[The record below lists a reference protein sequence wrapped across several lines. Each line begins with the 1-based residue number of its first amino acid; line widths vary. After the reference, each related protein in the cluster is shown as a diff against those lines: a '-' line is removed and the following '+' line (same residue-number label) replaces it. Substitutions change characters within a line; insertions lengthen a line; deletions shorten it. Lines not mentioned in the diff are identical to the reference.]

1 MTDHGGTGHHNDFE
15 RRLGI
20 EVPENL
26 DGGGGE
32 VAPLIGQSSVWSD
45 ARRYLRTNPLFL
57 LGLTIMVLMVS
68 MALFPGIFARGI
80 DPTDCDLSLSRQRP
94 SAAHWFGMDL
104 QGCDYYAN
112 VVHGARTSVAI
123 GVLTVIGVLAIGV
136 LVGSLAGYFGGWADA
151 ILARITDVFFGVP
164 LFLGALI
171 LLTVSAHRSVWTV
184 SLALIVFGWMT
195 AMRLVR
201 SSVVAI
207 RESDYVLAAQVLG
220 ASSARILVRHI
231 LPNALAPVLIYAT
244 IAVGTFISAEAALT
258 YLGIGLQAPE
268 ISWGLQINV
277 AQSLIGTSPHLLFFP
292 ALFLSL
298 TVLGFILLGDALRDA
313 LDPKRR

>member
-1 MTDHGGTGHHNDFE
+1 MSEPPEHADEH
-15 RRLGI
+15 RLDA
-20 EVPENL
+20 E
-26 DGGGGE
+26 GE
-32 VAPLIGQSSVWSD
+32 ELAPLVGQSSVWGN
-45 ARRYLRTNPLFL
+45 AWRYLRTNPLFL
-57 LGLTIMVLMVS
+57 TGSAVMSVMVLMAAFP
-68 MALFPGIFARGI
+68 ALFARGI
-80 DPTDCDLSLSRQRP
+80 DPTDCDLSESRLP
-94 SAAHWFGMDL
+94 PNSAHWFGMDL

-112 VVHGARTSVAI
+112 VVYGARTSVAI
-123 GVLTVIGVLAIGV
+123 GVLAVVGVLIIGV
-136 LVGSLAGYFGGWADA
+136 LVGSLAGYFGGWADSL
-151 ILARITDVFFGVP
+151 LARITDVFFGIP

-171 LLTVSAHRSVWTV
+171 LLTVSSERSVWTV
-184 SLALIVFGWMT
+184 SMALVVFGWMT

-201 SSVVAI
+201 SSVVSI
-207 RESDYVLAAQVLG
+207 RGLDYVQAAQALG
-220 ASSARILVRHI
+220 ASSGRILLRHI

-277 AQSLIGTSPHLLFFP
+277 AQSLIGSSPHLLFFP
-292 ALFLSL
+292 ALFLSV

>member
-1 MTDHGGTGHHNDFE
+1 MTDPTPVTD
-15 RRLGI
+15 
-20 EVPENL
+20 
-26 DGGGGE
+26 DA
-32 VAPLIGQSSVWSD
+32 APPVGQSSVWAD
-45 ARRYLRTNPLFL
+45 AWRYLRTNPLFL
-57 LGLTIMVLMVS
+57 IGCTIMIVMVT
-68 MALFPGIFARGI
+68 MALFPALFAGGA
-80 DPTDCDLSLSRQRP
+80 DPTDCDLSMSRQAP
-94 SAAHWFGMDL
+94 SAAHWFGIDL

-112 VVHGARTSVAI
+112 VVYGARTSVAI
-123 GVLTVIGVLAIGV
+123 GVLTVIGVLIIGV
-136 LVGSLAGYFGGWADA
+136 LVGAPAGYFGGWIDSL
-151 ILARITDVFFGVP
+151 LARVTDVFFGIP

-184 SLALIVFGWMT
+184 SLALVAFGWMT

-207 RESDYVLAAQVLG
+207 RGSDYVLAAQALG
-220 ASSARILVRHI
+220 APTGRILVRHI

-292 ALFLSL
+292 ALFLSI
-298 TVLGFILLGDALRDA
+298 TVLGFILLGDTLRDA

>member
-1 MTDHGGTGHHNDFE
+1 MAEHPDGQLDAHLDAEGE
-15 RRLGI
+15 
-20 EVPENL
+20 EVT
-26 DGGGGE
+26 
-32 VAPLIGQSSVWSD
+32 PLVGQSSVWGN
-45 ARRYLRTNPLFL
+45 AWKYLRTNPLFL
-57 LGLTIMVLMVS
+57 IGAAVLVVMLA
-68 MALFPGIFARGI
+68 MALFPSVFARGV

-94 SAAHWFGMDL
+94 SAQHWFGMDL

-112 VVHGARTSVAI
+112 VVYGARTSVAI
-123 GVLTVIGVLAIGV
+123 GVLTVIGVLVIGV
-136 LVGSLAGYFGGWADA
+136 LIGSVAGYYGGWADSV
-151 ILARITDVFFGVP
+151 LARLTDVFFGIP

-171 LLTVSAHRSVWTV
+171 LLTVSPQRSVWTV
-184 SLALIVFGWMT
+184 SLALVVFGWMT

-201 SSVVAI
+201 SSVVSI
-207 RESDYVLAAQVLG
+207 READYVLAAQALG
-220 ASSARILVRHI
+220 ASSGRILVRHI

-244 IAVGTFISAEAALT
+244 IAVGTFISAESALT

-277 AQSLIGTSPHLLFFP
+277 AQSLIGSSPHLLFFP
-292 ALFLSL
+292 ALFLSV

>member
-1 MTDHGGTGHHNDFE
+1 MADD
-15 RRLGI
+15 
-20 EVPENL
+20 L
-26 DGGGGE
+26 DAHLDAEGAE
-32 VAPLIGQSSVWSD
+32 LEPLVGQSSVWGN
-45 ARRYLRTNPLFL
+45 AWKYLRTNPLFL
-57 LGLTIMVLMVS
+57 IGLTVLVVMLA
-68 MALFPGIFARGI
+68 MALFPALFARGV

-94 SAAHWFGMDL
+94 SAQHWFGMDL

-112 VVHGARTSVAI
+112 VVYGARTSVAI
-123 GVLTVIGVLAIGV
+123 GVLTVIGVLIIGV
-136 LVGSLAGYFGGWADA
+136 LIGALAGDYGGWADSV
-151 ILARITDVFFGVP
+151 LARLTDVFFGIP

-171 LLTVSAHRSVWTV
+171 LLTVSPQRSVWTV

-201 SSVVAI
+201 SSVVSI
-207 RESDYVLAAQVLG
+207 READYVLAAQALG
-220 ASSARILVRHI
+220 ASSGRILLRHI

-244 IAVGTFISAEAALT
+244 IAVGTFISAESALT

-277 AQSLIGTSPHLLFFP
+277 AQSLIGSSPHLLFFP
-292 ALFLSL
+292 ALFLSV

>member
-1 MTDHGGTGHHNDFE
+1 MTEPAN
-15 RRLGI
+15 I
-20 EVPENL
+20 EAA
-26 DGGGGE
+26 E
-32 VAPLIGQSSVWSD
+32 VVGQSSVWGD
-45 ARRYLRTNPLFL
+45 AWKYLRTNPLFL
-57 LGLTIMVLMVS
+57 TGLTIMVIMVA
-68 MALFPGIFARGI
+68 MALAPSVFALGA
-80 DPTDCDLSLSRQRP
+80 DPTDCDLSLSRQAP
-94 SAAHWFGMDL
+94 SASHWFGMDL
-104 QGCDYYAN
+104 QGCDYYSN
-112 VVHGARTSVAI
+112 VIYGARTSVAI
-123 GVLTVIGVLAIGV
+123 GVLSVIGVLVIGV
-136 LVGSLAGYFGGWADA
+136 LIGSLAGYFGGWADSL
-151 ILARITDVFFGVP
+151 LARITDVFFGIP

-171 LLTVSAHRSVWTV
+171 LLTVTAQRSVWTV

-201 SSVVAI
+201 SSVVSI
-207 RESDYVLAAQVLG
+207 RGSDYVLAAQALG
-220 ASSARILVRHI
+220 ASSGRILVRHI

>member
-1 MTDHGGTGHHNDFE
+1 MTE
-15 RRLGI
+15 PPGI
-20 EVPENL
+20 EAEELV
-26 DGGGGE
+26 
-32 VAPLIGQSSVWSD
+32 GQSSVWAD
-45 ARRYLRTNPLFL
+45 AWKYLRTNPLFL
-57 LGLTIMVLMVS
+57 VGLTIMVIMVL
-68 MALFPGIFARGI
+68 MALLPSVFALGA
-80 DPTDCDLSLSRQRP
+80 DPTDCDLSMSRQSP

-104 QGCDYYAN
+104 QGCDYYSN
-112 VVHGARTSVAI
+112 VIYGARTSVAI
-123 GVLTVIGVLAIGV
+123 GVLAVIGVLIIGV
-136 LVGSLAGYFGGWADA
+136 LVGSLAGYFGGWADSV
-151 ILARITDVFFGVP
+151 LARVTDVFFGIP

-171 LLTVSAHRSVWTV
+171 LLTVTAQRSVWTV
-184 SLALIVFGWMT
+184 SLALVVFGWMT

-201 SSVVAI
+201 SSVVSI
-207 RESDYVLAAQVLG
+207 READYVLAAQALG
-220 ASSARILVRHI
+220 ASSGRILVRHI

-277 AQSLIGTSPHLLFFP
+277 AQSLIGSSPHLLFFP
-292 ALFLSL
+292 ALFLSV

>member
-1 MTDHGGTGHHNDFE
+1 MTDPTPVSE
-15 RRLGI
+15 STEL
-20 EVPENL
+20 
-26 DGGGGE
+26 
-32 VAPLIGQSSVWSD
+32 APRAAQSSVWSD
-45 ARRYLRTNPLFL
+45 AWRYLRTNPLFL
-57 LGLTIMVLMVS
+57 IGCTIMVVMVA
-68 MALFPGIFARGI
+68 MALFPALFAGGV
-80 DPTDCDLSLSRQRP
+80 DPTDCDLSLSRQAP

-104 QGCDYYAN
+104 QGCDYYSN

-123 GVLTVIGVLAIGV
+123 GVLTVIGVLVIGV
-136 LVGSLAGYFGGWADA
+136 LVGAPAGYFGGWIDSV
-151 ILARITDVFFGVP
+151 LARITDVFFGIP

-171 LLTVSAHRSVWTV
+171 LLTVSAQRSVWTV
-184 SLALIVFGWMT
+184 SMALIAFGWMT

-207 RESDYVLAAQVLG
+207 RGSDYVLAAQALG
-220 ASSARILVRHI
+220 APTLRILVRHI
-231 LPNALAPVLIYAT
+231 LPNALAPVLVYAT

-292 ALFLSL
+292 ALFLSV
-298 TVLGFILLGDALRDA
+298 TVLGFILLGDTLRDA

>member
-1 MTDHGGTGHHNDFE
+1 MADD
-15 RRLGI
+15 
-20 EVPENL
+20 L
-26 DGGGGE
+26 DAHLDTEGAE
-32 VAPLIGQSSVWSD
+32 LEPLVGQSSVWGN
-45 ARRYLRTNPLFL
+45 AWKYLRTNPLFL
-57 LGLTIMVLMVS
+57 IGLTVLVVMLA
-68 MALFPGIFARGI
+68 MALFPALFARGV

-94 SAAHWFGMDL
+94 SAQHWFGMDL

-112 VVHGARTSVAI
+112 VVYGARTSVAI
-123 GVLTVIGVLAIGV
+123 GVLTVIGVLIIGV
-136 LVGSLAGYFGGWADA
+136 LIGALAGYYGGWADSV
-151 ILARITDVFFGVP
+151 LARLTDVFFGIP

-171 LLTVSAHRSVWTV
+171 LLTVSPQRSVWTV

-201 SSVVAI
+201 SSVVSI
-207 RESDYVLAAQVLG
+207 READYVLAAQALG
-220 ASSARILVRHI
+220 ASSGRILLRHI

-244 IAVGTFISAEAALT
+244 IAVGTFISAESALT

-277 AQSLIGTSPHLLFFP
+277 AQSLIGSSPHLLFFP
-292 ALFLSL
+292 ALFMSV

>member
-1 MTDHGGTGHHNDFE
+1 MAEHPDGQLDAHLDAEGE
-15 RRLGI
+15 
-20 EVPENL
+20 EVT
-26 DGGGGE
+26 
-32 VAPLIGQSSVWSD
+32 PLVGQSSVWGN
-45 ARRYLRTNPLFL
+45 AWKYLRTNPLFL
-57 LGLTIMVLMVS
+57 IGAAVLVVMLA
-68 MALFPGIFARGI
+68 MALFPSVFARGV

-94 SAAHWFGMDL
+94 SAQHWFGMDL

-112 VVHGARTSVAI
+112 VVYGARTSVAI
-123 GVLTVIGVLAIGV
+123 GVLTVVGVLVIGVLIGSV
-136 LVGSLAGYFGGWADA
+136 AGYYGGWADSV
-151 ILARITDVFFGVP
+151 LARLTDVFFGIP

-171 LLTVSAHRSVWTV
+171 LLTVSPQRSVWTV
-184 SLALIVFGWMT
+184 SLALVVFGWMT

-201 SSVVAI
+201 SSVVSI
-207 RESDYVLAAQVLG
+207 READYVLAAQALG
-220 ASSARILVRHI
+220 ASSGRILVRHI

-244 IAVGTFISAEAALT
+244 IAVGTFISAESALT

-277 AQSLIGTSPHLLFFP
+277 AQSLIGSSPHLLFFP
-292 ALFLSL
+292 ALFLSV

>member
-1 MTDHGGTGHHNDFE
+1 MSNPIE
-15 RRLGI
+15 RI
-20 EVPENL
+20 EDSHL
-26 DGGGGE
+26 DAEGDE
-32 VAPLIGQSSVWSD
+32 VAEQVEQSSVWID
-45 ARRYLRTNPLFL
+45 AWRYLRTNPLFL
-57 LGLTIMVLMVS
+57 IGLTIMVVIVG
-68 MALFPGIFARGI
+68 MALFPKLFARGI
-80 DPTDCDLSLSRQRP
+80 DPTVCDLSLSRQRP

-112 VVHGARTSVAI
+112 VVYGARTSVVI
-123 GVLTVIGVLAIGV
+123 GLLSVIGVLVIGV
-136 LVGSLAGYFGGWADA
+136 LIGALAGYFGGWADSL
-151 ILARITDVFFGVP
+151 LARITDVFFGIP

-171 LLTVSAHRSVWTV
+171 LLTVTANRSVWTV

-207 RESDYVLAAQVLG
+207 RESDYVLAAQALG
-220 ASSARILVRHI
+220 ASSGRILVRHI
-231 LPNALAPVLIYAT
+231 LPNAVAPVFVYAT

-277 AQSLIGTSPHLLFFP
+277 AQSLIGSSPHLLFFP
-292 ALFLSL
+292 ALFLL
-298 TVLGFILLGDALRDA
+298 VTVLGFILLGDALREA

>member
-1 MTDHGGTGHHNDFE
+1 MTEPAN
-15 RRLGI
+15 I
-20 EVPENL
+20 EAAELV
-26 DGGGGE
+26 
-32 VAPLIGQSSVWSD
+32 GQASVWGD
-45 ARRYLRTNPLFL
+45 AWKYLRTNPLFL
-57 LGLTIMVLMVS
+57 AGLVIMVIMVA
-68 MALFPGIFARGI
+68 MALFPSVFALGA
-80 DPTDCDLSLSRQRP
+80 DPTDCDLSMSRQAP

-104 QGCDYYAN
+104 QGCDYYSN
-112 VVHGARTSVAI
+112 VIYGARTSVAI
-123 GVLTVIGVLAIGV
+123 GVLAVIGVLIIGV
-136 LVGSLAGYFGGWADA
+136 LIGALAGYFGGWADSL
-151 ILARITDVFFGVP
+151 LARITDVFFGIP

-171 LLTVSAHRSVWTV
+171 LLTVTAQRSVWTV
-184 SLALIVFGWMT
+184 SLALVVFGWMT

-201 SSVVAI
+201 SSVVSI
-207 RESDYVLAAQVLG
+207 RGSDYVLAAQALG
-220 ASSARILVRHI
+220 ASSGRILVRHI

-277 AQSLIGTSPHLLFFP
+277 AQSLIGSSPHLLFFP

>member
-1 MTDHGGTGHHNDFE
+1 MSDPIE
-15 RRLGI
+15 RIEDSRLDAEG
-20 EVPENL
+20 
-26 DGGGGE
+26 DE
-32 VAPLIGQSSVWSD
+32 VAEQVEQSSVWID
-45 ARRYLRTNPLFL
+45 AWRYLRTNPLFL
-57 LGLTIMVLMVS
+57 IGLTIMVVIVA
-68 MALFPGIFARGI
+68 MALFPKLFARGI
-80 DPTDCDLSLSRQRP
+80 DPTVCDLSLSRQRP

-112 VVHGARTSVAI
+112 VVYGARTSVVI
-123 GVLTVIGVLAIGV
+123 GLLSVIGVLVIGV
-136 LVGSLAGYFGGWADA
+136 LIGALAGYFGGWADSL
-151 ILARITDVFFGVP
+151 LARITDVFFGIP

-171 LLTVSAHRSVWTV
+171 LLTVTANRSVWTV

-207 RESDYVLAAQVLG
+207 RESDYVLAAQALG
-220 ASSARILVRHI
+220 ASSGRILVRHI
-231 LPNALAPVLIYAT
+231 LPNAVAPVFVYAT

-277 AQSLIGTSPHLLFFP
+277 AQSLIGSSPHLLFFP
-292 ALFLSL
+292 ALFLL
-298 TVLGFILLGDALRDA
+298 VTVLGFILLGDALREA

>member
-1 MTDHGGTGHHNDFE
+1 MGDPIE
-15 RRLGI
+15 RL
-20 EVPENL
+20 EDSHL
-26 DGGGGE
+26 DAEGDE
-32 VAPLIGQSSVWSD
+32 VAALVGQSSVWRD
-45 ARRYLRTNPLFL
+45 AWRYLRTNPLFL
-57 LGLTIMVLMVS
+57 IGLAVMLVIVV
-68 MALFPGIFARGI
+68 MALFPALFARGI
-80 DPTDCDLSLSRQRP
+80 NPTDCDLSLSRQTP

-112 VVHGARTSVAI
+112 VIYGARNSVMI
-123 GVLTVIGVLAIGV
+123 GLLSVIGVLIIGV
-136 LVGSLAGYFGGWADA
+136 LVGALAGYFGGWADSV
-151 ILARITDVFFGVP
+151 LARITDVFFGIP

-171 LLTVSAHRSVWTV
+171 LLTVTANRSVWTV

-201 SSVVAI
+201 SSVVSI
-207 RESDYVLAAQVLG
+207 RESDYVLAAQALG
-220 ASSARILVRHI
+220 ASSGRILVRHI
-231 LPNALAPVLIYAT
+231 LPNAVAPVFVYAT

-277 AQSLIGTSPHLLFFP
+277 AQSLIGSSPHLLLFP
-292 ALFLSL
+292 ALFLL
-298 TVLGFILLGDALRDA
+298 VTVLGFILLGDALRDA

>member
-1 MTDHGGTGHHNDFE
+1 MAEDFE
-15 RRLGI
+15 ADR
-20 EVPENL
+20 EAQL
-26 DGGGGE
+26 DAAGTE
-32 VAPLIGQSSVWSD
+32 DTPLVVQSSVWGN
-45 ARRYLRTNPLFL
+45 AWKYLRTNPLFL
-57 LGLTIMVLMVS
+57 AGSAVLVVMLA
-68 MALFPGIFARGI
+68 MALFPSLFARGV

-94 SAAHWFGMDL
+94 SAQHWFGMDL

-112 VVHGARTSVAI
+112 VVYGARTSVAI
-123 GVLTVIGVLAIGV
+123 GVLTVIGVLIIGV
-136 LVGSLAGYFGGWADA
+136 LVGAMAGYYGGWADSV
-151 ILARITDVFFGVP
+151 LARITDVFFGIP

-171 LLTVSAHRSVWTV
+171 LLTVSPQRSVWTV
-184 SLALIVFGWMT
+184 SLALVVFGWMT

-201 SSVVAI
+201 SSVVSI
-207 RESDYVLAAQVLG
+207 READYVLAAQALG
-220 ASSARILVRHI
+220 ASSGRILVRHI

-277 AQSLIGTSPHLLFFP
+277 AQSLIGSSPHLLFFP
-292 ALFLSL
+292 ALFLSV

>member
-1 MTDHGGTGHHNDFE
+1 MSEPVDGAELSRLDAGGPAAE
-15 RRLGI
+15 L
-20 EVPENL
+20 V
-26 DGGGGE
+26 
-32 VAPLIGQSSVWSD
+32 GQASVWGN
-45 ARRYLRTNPLFL
+45 AWKYLRTNPLFL
-57 LGLTIMVLMVS
+57 TGMAVMLLMVL
-68 MALFPGIFARGI
+68 MALFPGLFARGI
-80 DPTDCDLSLSRQRP
+80 DPTDCDLSMSRQPP

-104 QGCDYYAN
+104 QGCDYYSN
-112 VVHGARTSVAI
+112 VIYGARTSVSI
-123 GVLTVIGVLAIGV
+123 GVLTVIGVLIIGV
-136 LVGSLAGYFGGWADA
+136 LVGGLSGYFGGWADSV
-151 ILARITDVFFGVP
+151 LARVTDIFFGIP

-171 LLTVSAHRSVWTV
+171 LLTVSPERSVWTV
-184 SLALIVFGWMT
+184 SMALIVFGWMT

-201 SSVVAI
+201 SSVVSI
-207 RESDYVLAAQVLG
+207 RNTDYVLAAQVLG
-220 ASSARILVRHI
+220 ASSGRILVRHI

-277 AQSLIGTSPHLLFFP
+277 AQSLIGSSPHLLFFP
-292 ALFLSL
+292 AVFLSV

>member
-1 MTDHGGTGHHNDFE
+1 MTDRPDE
-15 RRLGI
+15 LGP
-20 EVPENL
+20 V
-26 DGGGGE
+26 DQVGDE
-32 VAPLIGQSSVWSD
+32 VAPLVGQSSVWGD
-45 ARRYLRTNPLFL
+45 AWRYLRTNPLFL
-57 LGLTIMVLMVS
+57 LGITIMAVMVS
-68 MALFPGIFARGI
+68 MAVFPTLFARGT

-112 VVHGARTSVAI
+112 VVHGARTSVSI
-123 GVLTVIGVLAIGV
+123 GVLTVLGVLAIGV

-151 ILARITDVFFGVP
+151 VLARITDVFFGIP

-171 LLTVSAHRSVWTV
+171 LLTVSPHRSVWTV
-184 SLALIVFGWMT
+184 ALALIVFGWMT

-201 SSVVAI
+201 SSVVSI
-207 RESDYVLAAQVLG
+207 RGSDYVLAAQALG
-220 ASSARILVRHI
+220 ASSGRILVRHI

>member
-1 MTDHGGTGHHNDFE
+1 MGDPIE
-15 RRLGI
+15 RLQNSRLDAEG
-20 EVPENL
+20 
-26 DGGGGE
+26 DE
-32 VAPLIGQSSVWSD
+32 VAALVGQSSVWRD
-45 ARRYLRTNPLFL
+45 AWRYLRTNPLFL
-57 LGLTIMVLMVS
+57 IGLAIMLVIIA
-68 MALFPGIFARGI
+68 MALLPALFARGI
-80 DPTDCDLSLSRQRP
+80 DPTDCDLSLSRQTP

-112 VVHGARTSVAI
+112 VIHGARNSVMI
-123 GVLTVIGVLAIGV
+123 GLISVIGVLIIGV
-136 LVGSLAGYFGGWADA
+136 LVGALAGYFGGWADSL
-151 ILARITDVFFGVP
+151 LARITDVFFGIP

-171 LLTVSAHRSVWTV
+171 LLTVTATRSVWTV

-201 SSVVAI
+201 SSVVSI
-207 RESDYVLAAQVLG
+207 RENDYVLAAQALG
-220 ASSARILVRHI
+220 ASSGRILFRHI
-231 LPNALAPVLIYAT
+231 LPNAVAPVFVYAT

-277 AQSLIGTSPHLLFFP
+277 AQSLIGSSPHLLFFP
-292 ALFLSL
+292 ALFLSV

>member
-1 MTDHGGTGHHNDFE
+1 MAEPLEAH
-15 RRLGI
+15 
-20 EVPENL
+20 L
-26 DGGGGE
+26 DAHLDAEGAE
-32 VAPLIGQSSVWSD
+32 LEPLVGQSSVWGN
-45 ARRYLRTNPLFL
+45 AWRYLRTNPLFL
-57 LGLTIMVLMVS
+57 IGLAVLVVMLA
-68 MALFPGIFARGI
+68 MALFPALFARGV

-112 VVHGARTSVAI
+112 VVYGARTSVAI
-123 GVLTVIGVLAIGV
+123 GVLTVIGVLIIGV
-136 LVGSLAGYFGGWADA
+136 LIGALAGYYGGWADSV
-151 ILARITDVFFGVP
+151 LARLTDVFFGIP

-171 LLTVSAHRSVWTV
+171 LLTVSPQRSVWTV

-201 SSVVAI
+201 SSVVSI
-207 RESDYVLAAQVLG
+207 READYVLAAQALG
-220 ASSARILVRHI
+220 ASSGRILVRHI

-244 IAVGTFISAEAALT
+244 IAVGTFISAESALT

-277 AQSLIGTSPHLLFFP
+277 AQGLIGSSPHLLFFP
-292 ALFLSL
+292 ALFLSV

>member
-1 MTDHGGTGHHNDFE
+1 MT
-15 RRLGI
+15 
-20 EVPENL
+20 EVPDTDVPAKL
-26 DGGGGE
+26 DGVGE
-32 VAPLIGQSSVWSD
+32 ELAPLVGQSSVWGD
-45 ARRYLRTNPLFL
+45 AWRYLRTNPLFL
-57 LGLTIMVLMVS
+57 LGLAIMAVMVS
-68 MALFPGIFARGI
+68 MAMFPKLFARGI

-104 QGCDYYAN
+104 QGCDYYSN

-151 ILARITDVFFGVP
+151 VLARITDVFFGIP

-171 LLTVSAHRSVWTV
+171 LLTVSPHRSVWTV

-201 SSVVAI
+201 SSVVSI
-207 RESDYVLAAQVLG
+207 RESDYVLAAQALG
-220 ASSARILVRHI
+220 ASSGRILVRHI

-244 IAVGTFISAEAALT
+244 IAVGTFISAESALT

-277 AQSLIGTSPHLLFFP
+277 AQSLIGSSPHLLFFP

>member
-1 MTDHGGTGHHNDFE
+1 MSDPIPVSEPTE
-15 RRLGI
+15 A
-20 EVPENL
+20 EA
-26 DGGGGE
+26 
-32 VAPLIGQSSVWSD
+32 APRAEQSSVWSD
-45 ARRYLRTNPLFL
+45 AWRYLRTNPLFL
-57 LGLTIMVLMVS
+57 IGMTIMVVMVT
-68 MALFPGIFARGI
+68 MALFPALFAGGV
-80 DPTDCDLSLSRQRP
+80 DPTDCDLSLSRQAP
-94 SAAHWFGMDL
+94 SAAHWFGIDL

-112 VVHGARTSVAI
+112 VVYGARTSVSI
-123 GVLTVIGVLAIGV
+123 GVLTVIGVLIIGV
-136 LVGSLAGYFGGWADA
+136 LVGAPAGYFGGWIDSV
-151 ILARITDVFFGVP
+151 LARVTDVFFGIP

-184 SLALIVFGWMT
+184 SMALIAFGWMT

-201 SSVVAI
+201 SSVFSI
-207 RESDYVLAAQVLG
+207 RGSDYVLAAQALG
-220 ASSARILVRHI
+220 ASTLRILVRHI

-292 ALFLSL
+292 ALFLSI
-298 TVLGFILLGDALRDA
+298 TVLGFILLGDTMRDA

>member
-1 MTDHGGTGHHNDFE
+1 MADDLEAH
-15 RRLGI
+15 
-20 EVPENL
+20 L
-26 DGGGGE
+26 DAEGAE
-32 VAPLIGQSSVWSD
+32 LEPLVGQSSVWGN
-45 ARRYLRTNPLFL
+45 AWKYLRTNPLFL
-57 LGLTIMVLMVS
+57 TGLAVMAVMLT
-68 MALFPGIFARGI
+68 MALFPALFARGV

-94 SAAHWFGMDL
+94 SAQHWFGMDL

-112 VVHGARTSVAI
+112 VVYGARTSVAI
-123 GVLTVIGVLAIGV
+123 GVLTVIGVLIIGV
-136 LVGSLAGYFGGWADA
+136 LIGALAGYFGGWADSV
-151 ILARITDVFFGVP
+151 LARLTDVFFGIP

-171 LLTVSAHRSVWTV
+171 LLTVSPQRSVWTV

-201 SSVVAI
+201 SSVVSI
-207 RESDYVLAAQVLG
+207 READYVLAAQALG
-220 ASSARILVRHI
+220 ASSGRILLRHI

-244 IAVGTFISAEAALT
+244 IAVGTFISAESALT

-277 AQSLIGTSPHLLFFP
+277 AQSLIGSSPHLLFFP
-292 ALFLSL
+292 ALFLSV

>member
-1 MTDHGGTGHHNDFE
+1 MSDPIE
-15 RRLGI
+15 RIEDSRLDI
-20 EVPENL
+20 EGDEAAEQVE
-26 DGGGGE
+26 
-32 VAPLIGQSSVWSD
+32 QSSVWID
-45 ARRYLRTNPLFL
+45 AWRYLRTNPLFL
-57 LGLTIMVLMVS
+57 IGLTIMVVIVA
-68 MALFPGIFARGI
+68 MALFPKLFARGI
-80 DPTDCDLSLSRQRP
+80 DPTVCDLSLSRQRP

-112 VVHGARTSVAI
+112 VVYGARTSVVI
-123 GVLTVIGVLAIGV
+123 GLLSVIGVLIIGV
-136 LVGSLAGYFGGWADA
+136 LIGALAGYFGGWADSL
-151 ILARITDVFFGVP
+151 LARITDVFFGIP

-171 LLTVSAHRSVWTV
+171 LLTVTANRSVWTV

-207 RESDYVLAAQVLG
+207 RESDYVLAAQALG
-220 ASSARILVRHI
+220 ASSERILVRHI
-231 LPNALAPVLIYAT
+231 LPNAVAPVFVYAT

-277 AQSLIGTSPHLLFFP
+277 AQSLIGSSPHLLLFP
-292 ALFLSL
+292 ALFLL
-298 TVLGFILLGDALRDA
+298 VTVLGFILLGDALRDA